1 MESLQFVGCSWF
13 IGLIG
18 LGFRFTQNKS
28 TSTELC
34 ALPCPFSVSSST
46 HLDAPG
52 VPSAAGYVAIPP
64 HALSDP
70 DSREFS
76 DSLLF
81 ESTDTVTGPEL
92 ELHLPF
98 TCAPH
103 ALNYGRPR
111 QAPVYLASRTYGHCR
126 KSMTGLREASSQRLQ
141 FFAEHS
147 ATEFTARPYIQSTPM
162 YRSHHS
168 TQHPHPPTGCTG
180 TTIVSENPD
189 EPLLHV

>member
-34 ALPCPFSVSSST
+34 ELPRPFPVSSST

-52 VPSAAGYVAIPP
+52 VPSTAGYVAIPP
-64 HALSDP
+64 RALSDP

-92 ELHLPF
+92 ELHLTF
-98 TCAPH
+98 TCAP
-103 ALNYGRPR
+103 ARS
-111 QAPVYLASRTYGHCR
+111 QIWAP
-126 KSMTGLREASSQRLQ
+126 
-141 FFAEHS
+141 
-147 ATEFTARPYIQSTPM
+147 
-162 YRSHHS
+162 
-168 TQHPHPPTGCTG
+168 
-180 TTIVSENPD
+180 
-189 EPLLHV
+189 